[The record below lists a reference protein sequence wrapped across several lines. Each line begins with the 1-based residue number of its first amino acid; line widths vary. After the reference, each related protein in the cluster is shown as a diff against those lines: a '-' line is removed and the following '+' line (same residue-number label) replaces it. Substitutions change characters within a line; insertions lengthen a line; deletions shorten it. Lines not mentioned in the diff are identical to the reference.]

1 MFERMKQ
8 IAELHLSSTGE
19 LGIMALQE
27 EDKGYSGRTDECKL
41 VNTLMDGRMD
51 GWMAGRKN
59 ASARKNELE
68 RKHEHKVNV
77 PTR

>member
-51 GWMAGRKN
+51 GWLDGRMHQPEKMN
-59 ASARKNELE
+59 
-68 RKHEHKVNV
+68 
-77 PTR
+77 